1 MHKPRFTKIPAIW
14 RLCPGLTTFPQSFLQ
29 QLLSKD
35 LIGQKSFQPSVLLF
49 QFLEPFGLVQG
60 HHSKLTLPTMEGL
73 LVDAFLLAYIHDGF
87 TGPLGSPKNADL
99 LFYCV
104 SF

>member
-1 MHKPRFTKIPAIW
+1 LR
-14 RLCPGLTTFPQSFLQ
+14 PGLTTFSQRFLQ

-60 HHSKLTLPTMEGL
+60 HHSKLTLPAMEGL
-73 LVDAFLLAYIHDGF
+73 LADAFLPAYIHDGYI
-87 TGPLGSPKNADL
+87 GSFSIPKAVWIIL
-99 LFYCV
+99 PSLC
-104 SF
+104 